1 MTDAELQIK
10 LLTLEQNFKIRKNKM
25 QRKIDEVMI
34 MARNQIYENSKT
46 RSQLFTSVNNIIE

>member
-1 MTDAELQIK
+1 MSDAELQIK

-25 QRKIDEVMI
+25 QRKIDEIMI

-46 RSQLFTSVNNIIE
+46 RS